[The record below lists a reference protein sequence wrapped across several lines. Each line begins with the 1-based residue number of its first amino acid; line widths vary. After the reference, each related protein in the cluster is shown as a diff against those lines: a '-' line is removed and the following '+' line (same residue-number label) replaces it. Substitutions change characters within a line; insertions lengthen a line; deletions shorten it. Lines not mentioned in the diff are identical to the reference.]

1 VAYLY
6 LVRRMTLTRGFSIL
20 VALVT
25 SIILVTPCSLQC
37 GQGGVDMPKDA
48 ELTELFRSRRDA
60 FEKLAAIGVEDTNT
74 TSYLNLE
81 TLNEEPL
88 TDGREALS
96 PARCI
101 EYEHLIARIR
111 PDLAVWLDWYRI
123 TFSYWRGGDWLP
135 IGRSWM
141 KGIAYLPHGDERVG
155 TIVPNLD
162 KLPSTDGIY
171 LVPIEPKWYIIYSQL
186 D

>member
-1 VAYLY
+1 
-6 LVRRMTLTRGFSIL
+6 MSTLGIRLAL
-20 VALVT
+20 VA
-25 SIILVTPCSLQC
+25 SIMFAAPCVLQC
-37 GQGGVDMPKDA
+37 DQAAVDMPKDA
-48 ELTELFRSRRDA
+48 ELTELFRSHRDA
-60 FEKLAAIGVEDTNT
+60 FEKLAAVGAEDINT
-74 TSYLNLE
+74 TTHLSLE

-96 PARCI
+96 PSRRS
-101 EYEHLIARIR
+101 EYKQLIASIR
-111 PDLAVWLDWYRI
+111 PDLAMWLDWYRI

-141 KGIAYLPHGDERVG
+141 KGIAYLPHGHERVG

-162 KLPSTDGIY
+162 KLPPADGIY
-171 LVPIEPKWYIIYSQL
+171 LVPIEPKWYIIYLNL